1 MNATDNRSPL
11 WRAALDLL
19 FPPACL
25 GCGIGLP
32 SSRPPLFCP
41 ACLEQIT
48 PVKPPFCTCCG
59 RPLPDA
65 AGSGHTCG
73 RCLAKPPAF
82 SKARAIVLYDGPVA
96 EAIHRF
102 KYQGETAGLAS
113 FAHFKHTAVLPD
125 LTVPDLILPVPLHPK
140 RLRQRGFNQAQ
151 KLAAA
156 FFPGQKDRL
165 RPDLLVR
172 LRQTAP
178 QTGMSGKDRRHNLR
192 RAFAV
197 AQPDLVRDRRVLL
210 VDDVYTT
217 GSTVN
222 ECAKVL
228 LRAGAALVEVLT
240 LARVR
245 E

>member
-1 MNATDNRSPL
+1 MNAATNRTPW
-11 WRAALDLL
+11 WRACLDLL

-25 GCGIGLP
+25 GCGQGLAT
-32 SSRPPLFCP
+32 SQPPLFCP
-41 ACLEQIT
+41 ACQEKIT
-48 PVKPPFCTCCG
+48 PLVPPFCSCCG

-65 AGSGHTCG
+65 AGQGHTCG
-73 RCLAKPPAF
+73 RCLRTPPAF
-82 SKARAIVLYDGPVA
+82 SKARALVLYDGPVA

-113 FAHFKHTAVLPD
+113 FALLNRTAATAD
-125 LTVPDLILPVPLHPK
+125 LANPDLILPVPLHRG
-140 RLRQRGFNQAQ
+140 RLRQRGFNQALQ
-151 KLAAA
+151 LATA
-156 FFPGQKDRL
+156 FFPGQEGRL

-197 AQPDLVRDRRVLL
+197 SQPELVRDRRVLL

-228 LRAGAALVEVLT
+228 LRAGAASVEVLT